1 MSTNN
6 FVKCR
11 YLGWGDLQ
19 EFRQTSLADNE
30 ALIYTTPTSDV
41 PVLIRGFLNC
51 IRSNELKAKLP
62 AQLSENDLVGAIVAM
77 VRNLP
82 ETLLTEFDEWLRN
95 TQSKSTDTVVCA
107 ALSW

>member
-1 MSTNN
+1 MSASNIE
-6 FVKCR
+6 CR

-30 ALIYTTPTSDV
+30 ALIYTTPTGDV

-51 IRSNELKAKLP
+51 IRSNELKANLP
-62 AQLSENDLVGAIVAM
+62 TQLSENDLVGAIVAM

-82 ETLLTEFDEWLRN
+82 ESLLSEFNEWLHS
-95 TQSKSTDTVVCA
+95 TQTKFTNTVVCA
-107 ALSW
+107 SLIW

>member
-1 MSTNN
+1 MNASNIE
-6 FVKCR
+6 CR

-19 EFRQTSLADNE
+19 KFRQTSLADNE
-30 ALIYTTPTSDV
+30 ALIYTPPTGDI

-62 AQLSENDLVGAIVAM
+62 TQLSENDLVGAIVAM

-82 ETLLTEFDEWLRN
+82 DNLLAEFDEWLRS
-95 TQSKSTDTVVCA
+95 TQTKSTNTVVYA
-107 ALSW
+107 ALS